1 MSEDQTT
8 EEKKEEPKPGEMKI
22 PKSEMFDKAVEQM
35 GGTKKLVEMA
45 KGVAIGNLG
54 DMSIRGGIKGIL
66 SMGGGIKSVR
76 RIMSLWKQAEREMTN
91 GNMKHGI
98 ELAKRS
104 RNEIAKE
111 MEKTGNAMIMPQLS
125 KMLEELDHKIAFL
138 ETGKPISEYKP
149 LDAPMKTEEASV

>member
-54 DMSIRGGIKGIL
+54 DMSIR
-66 SMGGGIKSVR
+66 GGIKSVR